1 MKNQSN
7 IEIILNSDHFIPE
20 WRQRELVN
28 WLIITVQPLIGLQ
41 QLVAKKVFIN
51 SLQYLPPIHMS

>member
-51 SLQYLPPIHMS
+51 SLKYLPPIHMS